1 MYFNFQNMAALCDN
15 NAEKSKFRF
24 SRSPCGDA
32 RYLVIPCSSI
42 KGFLI
47 NLKRQ
52 PWRALWTLQNDAPIA
67 KFAAVLAE
75 PLQDSISQL

>member
-32 RYLVIPCSSI
+32 RYLVIPCISEC
-42 KGFLI
+42 G
-47 NLKRQ
+47 
-52 PWRALWTLQNDAPIA
+52 TLFNKIEVD
-67 KFAAVLAE
+67 VHTCM
-75 PLQDSISQL
+75 

>member
-32 RYLVIPCSSI
+32 RYLVIPCNAEGGG
-42 KGFLI
+42 K
-47 NLKRQ
+47 
-52 PWRALWTLQNDAPIA
+52 TLSDTVQYYSTL
-67 KFAAVLAE
+67 VV
-75 PLQDSISQL
+75 

>member
-32 RYLVIPCSSI
+32 RYLVIPC
-42 KGFLI
+42 
-47 NLKRQ
+47 
-52 PWRALWTLQNDAPIA
+52 T
-67 KFAAVLAE
+67 
-75 PLQDSISQL
+75 